1 MIEIITSFAGKLY
14 GMRSRREKK
23 LVEEFKK
30 LIEEMEKSVENN
42 SD

>member
-1 MIEIITSFAGKLY
+1 
-14 GMRSRREKK
+14 MRSRREKK